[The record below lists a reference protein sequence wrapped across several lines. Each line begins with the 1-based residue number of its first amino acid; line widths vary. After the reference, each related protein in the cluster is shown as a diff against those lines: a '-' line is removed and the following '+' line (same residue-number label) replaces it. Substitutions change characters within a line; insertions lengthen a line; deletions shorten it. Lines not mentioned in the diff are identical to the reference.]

1 MATETAAAETF
12 KMHTPL
18 IGNRADC
25 VIQEAKGG
33 EALCECG
40 WGGRRGALL
49 LKARAGLEGWKRSGV
64 S

>member
-25 VIQEAKGG
+25 VIQEAREERHCVSEGG
-33 EALCECG
+33 E
-40 WGGRRGALL
+40 GGG
-49 LKARAGLEGWKRSGV
+49 EPYD
-64 S
+64 